1 MSKIVVVS
9 YVMETTLGE
18 FQVLVRKKILKNA
31 LKRFLC
37 RVSRPEVL
45 CEKSVAQNIAKIIE
59 KHLCRSL
66 FLI

>member
-37 RVSRPEVL
+37 TVSRCSAKKVL
-45 CEKSVAQNIAKIIE
+45 LKISQKS
-59 KHLCRSL
+59 
-66 FLI
+66 